1 MRKFAAASGSAEL
14 GSSTIPRIGGASRA
28 KANDAVTG
36 GAAVVFPAASV
47 AKAVTCTVAVEGTWP
62 RAGMNSDAIG
72 KRKRVPLGSVVSGSS
87 APEAAAKAGQPGQ
100 LTVAE

>member
-14 GSSTIPRIGGASRA
+14 GSSTMPRIGGASRA

-47 AKAVTCTVAVEGTWP
+47 AKAVTCTVAVDGTWP
-62 RAGMNSDAIG
+62 KAGMNSEAIG
-72 KRKRVPLGSVVSGSS
+72 KRKRVPLGSVVSGIS
-87 APEAAAKAGQPGQ
+87 APVAGAKAAHPEQAM
-100 LTVAE
+100 VAE